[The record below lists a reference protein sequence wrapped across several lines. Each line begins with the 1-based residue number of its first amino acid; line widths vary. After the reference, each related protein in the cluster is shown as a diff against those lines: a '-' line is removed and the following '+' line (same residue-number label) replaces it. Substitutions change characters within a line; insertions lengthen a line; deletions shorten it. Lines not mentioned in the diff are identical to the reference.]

1 MVQSLHAENIEYKDG
16 DLLCEGTLVYDGS
29 SPRRRPGV
37 LVAHS
42 ARGLD
47 AYARRRAAQL
57 ARAGYVAF
65 ALDICGKD
73 SAGAPEALEKRLLAD
88 RALLRRR
95 AEAGLK
101 ALRYHRLVESR
112 RIGVVGYSF
121 GGAAALELARGGEDL
136 RAVVTFHGILAPGAE
151 APQAPLAAK
160 ILVLH
165 GADDPRVS
173 PEQIAAFQDEM
184 RRAGAEWE
192 MVIYGGAVHGF
203 SNPDSGS
210 DRSKG
215 VAYDERADRR
225 SWSAMSSFL
234 DDVLK

>member
-16 DLLCEGTLVYDGS
+16 ELLYEGTLVYDAS

-37 LVAHS
+37 LVANS
-42 ARGLD
+42 ARSLD
-47 AYARRRAAQL
+47 PYARRRAAQL

-65 ALDICGKD
+65 ALDMCGKD
-73 SAGAPEALEKRLLAD
+73 SSETPDAVEERLLGD

-101 ALRYHRLVESR
+101 ALRCHRLVESR
-112 RIGVVGYSF
+112 RLAVVGYSF
-121 GGAAALELARGGEDL
+121 GGAVALELTRGGADL
-136 RAVVTFHGILAPGAE
+136 RAVVTFHGILSPGTPAT
-151 APQAPLAAK
+151 APLAAK
-160 ILVLH
+160 VLVLH
-165 GADDPRVS
+165 GADDPRV
-173 PEQIAAFQDEM
+173 PPQQAAAFQEEM

-192 MVIYGGAVHGF
+192 MVVYGGALHGF
-203 SNPDSGS
+203 TNPDSGS

-215 VAYDERADRR
+215 EAYDERADRR